1 MAVLERGYQ
10 VFVRGAR
17 AAVLMN
23 GPGSLAMT
31 KEAKALFEG
40 QASGHSEPYHE
51 LTVGTETFHVSQNS
65 LVQSLWAI
73 WLTTAHWHF
82 GHDTVLPL
90 HEVLSNGNR
99 PVRSDAMDVH
109 SYFLTVVRD
118 YMNVDLAMVVA
129 MGKLS
134 ADDSEAVHALL
145 DQMCLSSTQDPHFQQ
160 RFDKKLGDQPLLT
173 MGHRPIFAKPLPPAP
188 APALFDLYTQGPKQ
202 APRPALGGIKVV
214 EKMLQ
219 FYKEKSEGEL
229 KLVGILD
236 KMFRPH
242 KNGGV
247 AVHELPRRLKAQLLA
262 ARDNIISTAIEAGA
276 ASEAGTSAEAGAAS
290 EAGTS
295 AEAGAAS
302 EAGTSAE
309 AGAASEAG
317 ASEAGMSVVSGV
329 AMSGTSTH
337 FGHDVQSEAPSGVL
351 EPGDMDYRTRK
362 FGISVLGCFVPRQG
376 PINVFTGEEQS
387 NDQPKYY
394 ECPSVWWRRFPPTP
408 LNTALWSEVVSGLT
422 TSTHKMWARAQGPQ
436 VEWSSPESLNDQ
448 FAARLEFGRI
458 PKERAADLYV
468 ALPSKT
474 RELVAALHKFGSD
487 VGVGAGTHPS
497 GMRSG
502 KRQKVALTLMPLPN
516 ELANQSNSS
525 SARPSPI
532 VSINSRRPKPAS

>member
-1 MAVLERGYQ
+1 
-10 VFVRGAR
+10 
-17 AAVLMN
+17 
-23 GPGSLAMT
+23 
-31 KEAKALFEG
+31 
-40 QASGHSEPYHE
+40 
-51 LTVGTETFHVSQNS
+51 
-65 LVQSLWAI
+65 
-73 WLTTAHWHF
+73 
-82 GHDTVLPL
+82 
-90 HEVLSNGNR
+90 
-99 PVRSDAMDVH
+99 
-109 SYFLTVVRD
+109 
-118 YMNVDLAMVVA
+118 
-129 MGKLS
+129 
-134 ADDSEAVHALL
+134 
-145 DQMCLSSTQDPHFQQ
+145 
-160 RFDKKLGDQPLLT
+160 
-173 MGHRPIFAKPLPPAP
+173 
-188 APALFDLYTQGPKQ
+188 
-202 APRPALGGIKVV
+202 
-214 EKMLQ
+214 
-219 FYKEKSEGEL
+219 
-229 KLVGILD
+229 
-236 KMFRPH
+236 
-242 KNGGV
+242 
-247 AVHELPRRLKAQLLA
+247 
-262 ARDNIISTAIEAGA
+262 
-276 ASEAGTSAEAGAAS
+276 
-290 EAGTS
+290 
-295 AEAGAAS
+295 
-302 EAGTSAE
+302 
-309 AGAASEAG
+309 
-317 ASEAGMSVVSGV
+317 MSVVSGV

-351 EPGDMDYRTRK
+351 EPGDTDFRTRK

>member
-23 GPGSLAMT
+23 GPVSLAMT

-51 LTVGTETFHVSQNS
+51 LTVGTETFHVSQRS

-99 PVRSDAMDVH
+99 PLRSDAMDAH

-160 RFDKKLGDQPLLT
+160 RFDKRLGDQPLLT

-202 APRPALGGIKVV
+202 APRPALGAIKVV

-262 ARDNIISTAIEAGA
+262 ARDNLISTAIEAGA
-276 ASEAGTSAEAGAAS
+276 ASEAGT
-290 EAGTS
+290 
-295 AEAGAAS
+295 
-302 EAGTSAE
+302 
-309 AGAASEAG
+309 
-317 ASEAGMSVVSGV
+317 SEAGMSVVSGV

-351 EPGDMDYRTRK
+351 EPGDTDFRTRK

-387 NDQPKYY
+387 NDLPKYY
-394 ECPSVWWRRFPPTP
+394 ECPSMWWRRFPPTP

-487 VGVGAGTHPS
+487 VGVGGGTHPS